1 MSHCTSDNTCRI
13 VSPGHKFPNGLAYN
27 RGPQGDGL
35 LYVPS
40 SLLGRVYAYKPVLSS
55 SGGGD
60 GGDGKRGDLQLVA
73 TIDAGFSLDNISPD
87 ANGDMYIAAFPK
99 VTDLLAAYANP
110 YGSSPATA
118 SVRVPKGKKVAAGPA
133 GGDNDV
139 SWAEFEVD
147 KIIEDGAGGRA
158 EILPGTTTVVHDAAT
173 GRLFFSSKFRQ
184 LSCNHPRSLEYLLR
198 LGLSPLCKINA
209 DLLTSS
215 RCHLAIHWCLRASG
229 VVAKPSES
237 GLGTS

>member
-27 RGPQGDGL
+27 RGPKGDGL

-40 SLLGRVYAYKPVLSS
+40 SLLGRVYAYKPVS
-55 SGGGD
+55 D
-60 GGDGKRGDLQLVA
+60 GERGDLQLVA

-87 ANGDMYIAAFPK
+87 AKGDMYIAAFPK
-99 VTDLLAAYANP
+99 ATDLLAAYADP

-118 SVRVPKGKKVAAGPA
+118 AVRVRKGKQVAGGLA
-133 GGDNDV
+133 GGDDV
-139 SWAEFEVD
+139 ASWAEFEVD
-147 KIIEDGAGGRA
+147 KVIEDGAGGKA

-184 LSCNHPRSLEYLLR
+184 LSCNHIWSLEYLLR
-198 LGLSPLCKINA
+198 LELSPLCKINT
-209 DLLTSS
+209 DLLPSS

-229 VVAKPSES
+229 VVTKPSES